1 MAGAG
6 EVEQEGVTE
15 MSQKFLQEIKHGN
28 SLVVRCLK
36 SAFRCRGAWV
46 QSLVRGLRSHV
57 PDGTANKKYTRTKTC
72 YVPQGR
78 GVPWTQTLVHPIS
91 PLPHFHI
98 LSYLTDPTS
107 CSHTSH
113 RDTAQP
119 PRRGQRGQKWESNH
133 ATVYR

>member
-6 EVEQEGVTE
+6 EVEQEEVTE

-28 SLVVRCLK
+28 SLVVLCLK
-36 SAFRCRGAWV
+36 SAFHCRGAWV

-78 GVPWTQTLVHPIS
+78 GVPWIQTFVHPVS
-91 PLPHFHI
+91 PPPHFHI
-98 LSYLTDPTS
+98 LSYFTNPTS
-107 CSHTSH
+107 CSHTF
-113 RDTAQP
+113 
-119 PRRGQRGQKWESNH
+119 H
-133 ATVYR
+133 AGHCPAPEKKPERPEMGI